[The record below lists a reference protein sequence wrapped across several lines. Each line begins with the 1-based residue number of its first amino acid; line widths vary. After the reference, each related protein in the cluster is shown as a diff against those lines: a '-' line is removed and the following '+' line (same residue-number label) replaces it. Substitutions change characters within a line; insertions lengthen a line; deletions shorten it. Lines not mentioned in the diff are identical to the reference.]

1 MERLTKTYSDGT
13 HGAADNLPCGENSYK
28 YKELLLEALGKY
40 EDAEEQRIKND
51 GAGMK
56 ENKTL
61 ELLKRSKRQNDMVGI
76 LPGSDIGNTII
87 KALEEVQQYQELG
100 TPEDLKAMKEHG
112 AFTGVELANIAAMQS
127 MLREY
132 QKIGTP
138 KECQMAMEDQAS
150 RHEVNEVWSIYDVT
164 GREDKGIEKKIL
176 LEYYNAV
183 ISGSK
188 TFELRK
194 DEDNIQAGDFIV
206 LKEWDGKR
214 YTGRQTWRRAKYVL
228 RDVPEYGLRPGYCI
242 VGW

>member
-1 MERLTKTYSDGT
+1 MT
-13 HGAADNLPCGENSYK
+13 ENEAI
-28 YKELLLEALGKY
+28 KELETSIDLAKMCTQNY
-40 EDAEEQRIKND
+40 ER
-51 GAGMK
+51 
-56 ENKTL
+56 
-61 ELLKRSKRQNDMVGI
+61 KREIQGYEMAIN
-76 LPGSDIGNTII
+76 
-87 KALEEVQQYQELG
+87 ALEEVQQYRALG

-132 QKIGTP
+132 QEIGTP

-150 RHEVNEVWSIYDVT
+150 RHEANEMWSIYDVT
-164 GREDKGIEKKIL
+164 GREYKEIEKKIL
-176 LEYYNAV
+176 PEYYNAV

-228 RDVPEYGLRPGYCI
+228 RDVPEYGLCPGYSI